1 MCLISLLFTAKLHKM
16 NFQNVATLSTL
27 RQMSE
32 RLPITR
38 PGLCEIDGFP
48 EHKYAKFEG
57 MKFLTITTEFNNKVA
72 SKLNSEIKQFS
83 S

>member
-1 MCLISLLFTAKLHKM
+1 MHKM
-16 NFQNVATLSTL
+16 NFQNVATISTL
-27 RQMSE
+27 RQMAE

-57 MKFLTITTEFNNKVA
+57 MKFLNITTEFINKVA
-72 SKLNSEIKQFS
+72 SEYMIMFS
-83 S
+83 HLFAYRKEWLD